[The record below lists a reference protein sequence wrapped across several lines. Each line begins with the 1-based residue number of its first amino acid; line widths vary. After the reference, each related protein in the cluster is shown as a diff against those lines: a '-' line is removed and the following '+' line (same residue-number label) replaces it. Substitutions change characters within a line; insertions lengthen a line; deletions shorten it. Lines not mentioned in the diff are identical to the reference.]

1 MNKQDLAGYLVSLHT
16 LVKEIET
23 NAGVNRPKWLTDEYT
38 RAYSEFRN
46 TVEKDNETR
55 NREQQSGSD
64 QAGVDLSSGK
74 PNLRGEYRSGSE
86 PKNGPDDAGVS

>member
-23 NAGVNRPKWLTDEYT
+23 NAGINRPKWLTDEYT
-38 RAYSEFRN
+38 RAYGEFRN

-64 QAGVDLSSGK
+64 KAGADLSSGK
-74 PNLRGEYRSGSE
+74 PDLRGEYRPGSE
-86 PKNGPDDAGVS
+86 SKDGSNDAGVS